1 MPDDWDGNS
10 PFDFDRIF
18 GSIAKHCHKSYAE
31 IASMTPRQTFG
42 HFLSRDDEEPGSVA
56 SEPHED
62 DRGTHQTATGNAPWL
77 AHPSW
82 KRTPKELAIIR
93 AGGNPDDNPD
103 PYLVPRELRKE
114 RFYVFMAHMCKMGQL
129 EGLNVTDSNT
139 GEKRTVN
146 IRKGDMEALR
156 NFTDEAWVINEK
168 TYQRKVQEWEAQSN
182 GVSQPESSR

>member
-42 HFLSRDDEEPGSVA
+42 HFLSRDEDEADGIA
-56 SEPHED
+56 SEPSEH
-62 DRGTHQTATGNAPWL
+62 DRGTMKTPQGNAPWL

-82 KRTPKELAIIR
+82 KRTPKELAIMR
-93 AGGNPDDNPD
+93 AGGNPDINPD
-103 PYLVPRELRKE
+103 PYLVPREQKKE
-114 RFYVFMAHMCKMGQL
+114 RHYVFMMHMCRMGQL
-129 EGLNVTDSNT
+129 EGLEVIDSNT
-139 GEKRTVN
+139 GEKTTVN

-156 NFTDEAWVINEK
+156 DFCDRTWAINEK
-168 TYQRKVQEWEAQSN
+168 TYQRQVKEWEAQSN
-182 GVSQPESSR
+182 GVSQPDSQ